1 LKTQINILRLVAP
14 PITNY
19 DAERLKDDKEAKSW
33 KEALSSSN
41 LYMIVQCY
49 ESFFIYNEGEL
60 YDSISESFTLKLKI
74 VVDNIESSFEIN
86 LYEFANLYGV
96 NLEKSKISFG
106 FNKSSIIFSELEIET
121 NAKIRTIETMT
132 PKRVLAL
139 KSYGFD
145 SLFVNFTNFIKL
157 NKYYLHYI
165 GISKSQ
171 DSFSRLVVKPHDK
184 RLRILS
190 NENTFDRNTRLTDE
204 IMLLFFK
211 IEPFRIQIFND
222 TIDDNLNYTR
232 LIADAEKA
240 FISILNSDYNKIKYK
255 DYPKT
260 IDGLYND
267 NLTGYSY
274 LLGNPLTLVT
284 SDTIITGDMFS
295 EYNLMCDNAD
305 RIMIQGNNVELISN
319 KTLERNI

>member
-1 LKTQINILRLVAP
+1 MKTQINILRLVSP

-19 DAERLKDDKEAKSW
+19 DAERFKDDKSW
-33 KEALSSSN
+33 KETLSSSN

-49 ESFFIYNEGEL
+49 ESFFIYNEDEL
-60 YDSISESFTLKLKI
+60 FDSISKSFTLKLKI

-86 LYEFANLYGV
+86 LHEFANLYGID
-96 NLEKSKISFG
+96 LEKSEISCG
-106 FNKSSIIFSELEIET
+106 FNKSTIIFSELEIGT
-121 NAKIRTIETMT
+121 NTKIRTIETMT
-132 PKRVLAL
+132 PKMVLAL

-211 IEPFRIQIFND
+211 IEPFRIQINE
-222 TIDDNLNYTR
+222 TIDDSLNYTR

-260 IDGLYND
+260 NDGLYND
-267 NLTGYSY
+267 NFTSYSY
-274 LLGNPLTLVT
+274 MLGNQLTLVT
-284 SDTIITGDMFS
+284 SDTTIKGDMFS

-305 RIMIQGNNVELISN
+305 TIMIQGDSVELISKN
-319 KTLERNI
+319 SGEK

>member
-1 LKTQINILRLVAP
+1 MNTQITLLRLISP
-14 PITNY
+14 PISNY
-19 DAERLKDDKEAKSW
+19 GADSLTDDKSW

-49 ESFFIYNEGEL
+49 ESFFIYNEDEL
-60 YDSISESFTLKLKI
+60 FDSISKSFTLKLKI

-86 LYEFANLYGV
+86 LREFANLYDV
-96 NLEKSKISFG
+96 NLEKSKISFA
-106 FNKSSIIFSELEIET
+106 FNKSTIIFSELEIET
-121 NAKIRTIETMT
+121 NEEIRIIETMT
-132 PKRVLAL
+132 PKMVLAL

-157 NKYYLHYI
+157 NRYYLHYI

-190 NENTFDRNTRLTDE
+190 NENTFDKNTRLTDE

-211 IEPFRIQIFND
+211 IEPFRIQIVNN
-222 TIDDNLNYTR
+222 TIDNSLNYTR
-232 LIADAEKA
+232 LISDAEKA

-260 IDGLYND
+260 NDGLYND
-267 NLTGYSY
+267 NFTGYRY
-274 LLGNPLTLVT
+274 KLGNLLTLVT
-284 SDTIITGDMFS
+284 NDTTITGDKFS
-295 EYNLMCDNAD
+295 EYNLMCENAD
-305 RIMIQGNNVELISN
+305 TIMIQGDSVELISN
-319 KTLERNI
+319 NSGEK

>member
-1 LKTQINILRLVAP
+1 MKTQINILRLLAP

-19 DAERLKDDKEAKSW
+19 DAERLKDDKSW

-49 ESFFIYNEGEL
+49 ESFFIYNEDEL
-60 YDSISESFTLKLKI
+60 FDSISKSFTLKLKI

-86 LYEFANLYGV
+86 LREFANLYDV
-96 NLEKSKISFG
+96 NLEKSKISFA
-106 FNKSSIIFSELEIET
+106 FNKSTIIFSELEIET
-121 NAKIRTIETMT
+121 NEEIRIIETMT
-132 PKRVLAL
+132 PKMVLAL

-157 NKYYLHYI
+157 NRYYLHYI

-190 NENTFDRNTRLTDE
+190 NENTFDKNTRLTDE

-211 IEPFRIQIFND
+211 IEPFRIQIVNN
-222 TIDDNLNYTR
+222 TIDNSLNYTR
-232 LIADAEKA
+232 LISDAEKA

-260 IDGLYND
+260 NDGLYND
-267 NLTGYSY
+267 NFTGYSY
-274 LLGNPLTLVT
+274 KLGNLLTLVT
-284 SDTIITGDMFS
+284 SDTTITGDMFS
-295 EYNLMCDNAD
+295 EYNLMCENAD
-305 RIMIQGNNVELISN
+305 TIMIQGDSVELISN
-319 KTLERNI
+319 NSGEK